1 MAMPRRVQLLQLI
14 TAVFVCEQ
22 ARGEG
27 RVQDISRE
35 GFFIRSPMLPRD
47 GAPIAVTLEA
57 PSGRKIA
64 VRGVVRWNT
73 AALRERSQTSGFGI
87 QLQSFDSDYGHF
99 VDGALAAGV
108 SLQGDED

>member
-1 MAMPRRVQLLQLI
+1 MTMPRRVQLLQLI
-14 TAVFVCEQ
+14 NAVFVCEQ

-47 GAPIAVTLEA
+47 GAPIAVMLEP

-64 VRGVVRWNT
+64 VRGIVRWNT
-73 AALRERSQTSGFGI
+73 ATIPSRAETSGFGI
-87 QLQSFDSDYGHF
+87 QIQSFDNDYGHF

-108 SLQGDED
+108 SWQGDED

>member
-1 MAMPRRVQLLQLI
+1 MSMPRRVQLLQLI
-14 TAVFVCEQ
+14 NALFVCDQ

-27 RVQDISRE
+27 RVHDISRE

-47 GAPIAVTLEA
+47 GAAIAVMLEP

-64 VRGVVRWNT
+64 VRGIVRWNT
-73 AALRERSQTSGFGI
+73 AALRDRSETSGFGVK
-87 QLQSFDSDYGHF
+87 LQSFDDDYGHF

-108 SLQGDED
+108 SWQGEDD